1 MEQALNP
8 EAATL
13 LRTKSG
19 AAALSL
25 DDFDALVAGMQ
36 ARVYRVLL
44 GLLRDPEAA
53 ESLTQDCFLRVYQ
66 GRSTYRGQAS
76 LSTWVIQIAIN
87 LARDH
92 RRNRKA
98 QFWRGLFAGGEKY
111 EAAAAAAKDVR
122 PSHEAALVA
131 REQVEAVWRAAEQLP
146 TQQRAVFLL
155 RFVEDRSLE
164 EIGEALGLKVGTVKI
179 HLFRAVRAVRSRVKS
194 GAGAKW

>member
-1 MEQALNP
+1 MEQALNS
-8 EAATL
+8 EAAAI

-19 AAALSL
+19 AAGLSL
-25 DDFDALVAGMQ
+25 EDFDALVAGMQ
-36 ARVYRVLL
+36 TRVYRILL

-92 RRNRKA
+92 QRNRKA
-98 QFWRGLFAGGEKY
+98 QFWRGLFAGGDQY
-111 EAAAAAAKDVR
+111 EAAAAAVKDAR
-122 PSHEAALVA
+122 PSHESALVA
-131 REQVEAVWRAAEQLP
+131 REQVEAVWRAAEELP

-164 EIGEALGLKVGTVKI
+164 EIAAATGLKVGTVKI
-179 HLFRAVRAVRSRVKS
+179 HLFRAVRAVRNKVKS
-194 GAGAKW
+194 GVGAKP